1 MDKLDSKVLSDQIKN
16 LHAQFEKTNPHI
28 KSMPGDKVWDLWS
41 DYFLKNTNIHK
52 ERSGKNERV

>member
-28 KSMPGDKVWDLWS
+28 KSMPDDEVWALWS
-41 DYFLKNTNIHK
+41 DYFLKKHEHAQREEWQK
-52 ERSGKNERV
+52 